1 VLELDSTQT
10 VANPF
15 VQTAEDTRGIS
26 QPEVTLPAHQ
36 ILPKFLRYLYKAPPT
51 TPAGYL
57 PDAVFHPHKGSACD
71 SDANGL
77 ARGQPKG
84 KPEEVAARRP
94 INRALG
100 LVYLEPEL
108 AEPNN
113 QRTHHALTGPLR
125 PDEHAQIVCNPAMRH
140 DSTTTIWVG
149 MDVHQA
155 SITAAILH
163 GDQPEPEIVRLP
175 GGLNPTRRLF
185 RRLTSVT
192 VPDENQEAVRHLVR
206 ARLFR
211 QRQITRS
218 KHRIMGILRT
228 TRHRFTGTKS
238 NWTKKHRIWLASLRR
253 QIDGPLH
260 TVLTR
265 EFEYLE
271 YLETSQSALDAEIA
285 ELARRRPWRTSVEA
299 LCCFKGIKT
308 LTAMTIV
315 SEIGDIKRFRSPR
328 QLMGYTGLVPGER
341 SSGDRQRRGPI
352 TRAGNRYLR
361 RVLVESAW
369 QYSKRSYSTLILQ
382 RRRMGQDPGV
392 VAIAIKAQQRL
403 QRRHQHLSQTKHTN
417 KATTAVAR
425 ELCGFLWSALWEL
438 EHAKLH

>member
-1 VLELDSTQT
+1 M
-10 VANPF
+10 
-15 VQTAEDTRGIS
+15 S
-26 QPEVTLPAHQ
+26 QH
-36 ILPKFLRYLYKAPPT
+36 T
-51 TPAGYL
+51 T
-57 PDAVFHPHKGSACD
+57 
-71 SDANGL
+71 
-77 ARGQPKG
+77 
-84 KPEEVAARRP
+84 E
-94 INRALG
+94 
-100 LVYLEPEL
+100 
-108 AEPNN
+108 
-113 QRTHHALTGPLR
+113 
-125 PDEHAQIVCNPAMRH
+125 
-140 DSTTTIWVG
+140 TIWVG

-155 SITAAILH
+155 SITAAILR
-163 GDQPEPEIVRLP
+163 GDHPEPEVVRLP
-175 GGLNPTRRLF
+175 GDLNAARRLF
-185 RRLTSVT
+185 RRLTNKGVPRACYEASGAGFVLQRTLERDGFHCEVIAPSLIPSLPGDRRKTDRLDAVHLARMYRSGHLTSVR
-192 VPDENQEAVRHLVR
+192 VPDEDQEAIRHLVR

-228 TRHRFTGTKS
+228 TCHRFTGTKS
-238 NWTKKHRIWLASLRR
+238 NWTKKHRIWLATLRR
-253 QIDGPLH
+253 HITGPLH
-260 TVLTR
+260 TVLTS
-265 EFEYLE
+265 ELEYLE
-271 YLETSQSALDAEIA
+271 YLETSQCALDAEITKV
-285 ELARRRPWRTSVEA
+285 ARQHPWRASVEA

-352 TRAGNRYLR
+352 TRAGNCYLR

-382 RRRMGQDPGV
+382 RRRLGQDPGV

-403 QRRHQHLSQTKHTN
+403 QRRHYHLSQTKHMN

-438 EHAKLH
+438 EHQKRH

>member
-1 VLELDSTQT
+1 MSH
-10 VANPF
+10 
-15 VQTAEDTRGIS
+15 DT
-26 QPEVTLPAHQ
+26 T
-36 ILPKFLRYLYKAPPT
+36 
-51 TPAGYL
+51 
-57 PDAVFHPHKGSACD
+57 
-71 SDANGL
+71 N
-77 ARGQPKG
+77 
-84 KPEEVAARRP
+84 
-94 INRALG
+94 
-100 LVYLEPEL
+100 
-108 AEPNN
+108 
-113 QRTHHALTGPLR
+113 
-125 PDEHAQIVCNPAMRH
+125 
-140 DSTTTIWVG
+140 TIWVG

-163 GDQPEPEIVRLP
+163 GDDPEPEVVRLP
-175 GGLNPTRRLF
+175 GDLNSARRLF
-185 RRLTSVT
+185 RRLADKGAPRACYEASGAGFVLQRTLERDGFHCEVIAPSLIPSRPGDHRKTDRLDAVHLARMYRSGHLTVVSV
-192 VPDENQEAVRHLVR
+192 PAENQEAIRHLVR

-228 TRHRFTGTKS
+228 TEHRFTGTKS
-238 NWTKKHRIWLASLRR
+238 YWTKKHRAWLAALRR

-260 TVLTR
+260 TVLTS
-265 EFEYLE
+265 ELEYLE

-285 ELARRRPWRTSVEA
+285 KIARQRPWREAVEA
-299 LCCFKGIKT
+299 LCCFKGIKV

-315 SEIGDIKRFRSPR
+315 SEIGDIRRFRSPR
-328 QLMGYTGLVPGER
+328 QLMGYTGLVPSER

-361 RVLVESAW
+361 RVLIESAW
-369 QYSKRSYSTLILQ
+369 HYSKRAGSTLVLQ

-403 QRRHQHLSQTKHTN
+403 QRRHYHLSQTKHLN

-438 EHAKLH
+438 EHKKRH